1 MTSKDYEI
9 NVYLNIIHDIT
20 MLRAFLNDVTV
31 TATKAPNVRTRVRT
45 YKREAQCEFC
55 IYFREINFFLKSDN
69 FTKKNEIGE
78 NFEIMYICVCF

>member
-9 NVYLNIIHDIT
+9 NVYLNMIHDIT

-55 IYFREINFFLKSDN
+55 IFSPRYFAKISVKLTFF
-69 FTKKNEIGE
+69 
-78 NFEIMYICVCF
+78 

>member
-55 IYFREINFFLKSDN
+55 IFSPKIFCKNFREINFFLKSDN
-69 FTKKNEIGE
+69 FTKK
-78 NFEIMYICVCF
+78 MK